1 MINSM
6 TGFGRGNAGRGKNR
20 IDVEIR
26 AINSRYLDIKFR
38 GIQLDFQLEQEIKKI
53 IEKEIQ
59 RGSVYVHV
67 ELTNDLDSRKFT
79 FDKDRFESLRDIIK
93 SVYVSYGQRLSLSD
107 VVTTNDL
114 LKTENTHIIDSKV
127 VIKAISN
134 AIVQLKNKKKEG
146 YEAIQLGAI
155 KVSDAKKRKVKNPS
169 KINYL
174 SFLRDTSIATSTMMV
189 KRSLIGKTKFTD
201 TKICEDY
208 YFKCK
213 LLTKTKYAY
222 CLNQYLT
229 KYIKGGPHNVSI
241 GEWTDDTSMA
251 LALATSLIEKKC
263 FDGSLAL
270 QCACERVL
278 SCRLYKQTECSK
290 LPDELY
296 TLNVHE
302 RSAVN

>member
-1 MINSM
+1 M

-26 AINSRYLDIKFR
+26 AINSRYLDTKFR

-114 LKTENTHIIDSKV
+114 LKTENTPLINSKV

-134 AIVQLKNKKKEG
+134 AIVQLKEMRAKEG
-146 YEAIQLGAI
+146 EVILGDINGRVKFLEEA
-155 KVSDAKKRKVKNPS
+155 
-169 KINYL
+169 
-174 SFLRDTSIATSTMMV
+174 
-189 KRSLIGKTKFTD
+189 
-201 TKICEDY
+201 
-208 YFKCK
+208 
-213 LLTKTKYAY
+213 
-222 CLNQYLT
+222 LNQVEDISGKYNSEKQLILKNKISDLINDEKLDDSRLMQEVAYYVERSDITEEIVRSKSHIHQIKKYLELQEPVGKRLNFLLQEVVREVNT
-229 KYIKGGPHNVSI
+229 I
-241 GEWTDDTSMA
+241 GSK
-251 LALATSLIEKKC
+251 SP
-263 FDGSLAL
+263 
-270 QCACERVL
+270 
-278 SCRLYKQTECSK
+278 QTEITLQVVEMKS
-290 LPDELY
+290 ELEKMREQ
-296 TLNVHE
+296 LQNLL
-302 RSAVN
+302 

>member
-1 MINSM
+1 M

-26 AINSRYLDIKFR
+26 AINSRYLDTKFR

-114 LKTENTHIIDSKV
+114 LKTENTPLINSKV

-134 AIVQLKNKKKEG
+134 AIVQLKEMRTKEG
-146 YEAIQLGAI
+146 EVIL
-155 KVSDAKKRKVKNPS
+155 DD
-169 KINYL
+169 ING
-174 SFLRDTSIATSTMMV
+174 RV
-189 KRSLIGKTKFTD
+189 
-201 TKICEDY
+201 
-208 YFKCK
+208 K
-213 LLTKTKYAY
+213 LLEDA
-222 CLNQYLT
+222 LNQVEDVSGKYNSEKQLILKNKISDLINDEKLDDSRLMQEVAYYIERSDITEEIVRSKSHIHQIKKYLEMQEPVGKRLNFLLQEIVREVNT
-229 KYIKGGPHNVSI
+229 I
-241 GEWTDDTSMA
+241 GSK
-251 LALATSLIEKKC
+251 SP
-263 FDGSLAL
+263 
-270 QCACERVL
+270 
-278 SCRLYKQTECSK
+278 QTEITLQVVEMKS
-290 LPDELY
+290 ELEKMREQ
-296 TLNVHE
+296 LQNLL
-302 RSAVN
+302 

>member
-26 AINSRYLDIKFR
+26 AINSRYLDTKFR

-114 LKTENTHIIDSKV
+114 LKTENTPLIDGKV

-134 AIVQLKNKKKEG
+134 AIVQLKEMRAKEG
-146 YEAIQLGAI
+146 EVILDDINGRVKFLEEA
-155 KVSDAKKRKVKNPS
+155 
-169 KINYL
+169 
-174 SFLRDTSIATSTMMV
+174 
-189 KRSLIGKTKFTD
+189 
-201 TKICEDY
+201 
-208 YFKCK
+208 
-213 LLTKTKYAY
+213 
-222 CLNQYLT
+222 LNQ
-229 KYIKGGPHNVSI
+229 IEDVS
-241 GEWTDDTSMA
+241 GRYN
-251 LALATSLIEKKC
+251 IEKQSILKNKIS
-263 FDGSLAL
+263 DLINDEKLDDS
-270 QCACERVL
+270 
-278 SCRLYKQTECSK
+278 RLMQEVAY
-290 LPDELY
+290 Y
-296 TLNVHE
+296 AE
-302 RSAVN
+302 RSDITEEIVRSKSHIQQIKKYLEMQEPVGKRLNFLLQEVVREVNTIGSKSPQTDITLQVVEMKGELEKMREQLQNLL

>member
-1 MINSM
+1 M

-26 AINSRYLDIKFR
+26 AINARYLDTKFR

-114 LKTENTHIIDSKV
+114 LKTENTPLIDSKV

-134 AIVQLKNKKKEG
+134 AIVQLKEMRAKEG
-146 YEAIQLGAI
+146 EVILYDINGRVKFIEEA
-155 KVSDAKKRKVKNPS
+155 
-169 KINYL
+169 
-174 SFLRDTSIATSTMMV
+174 
-189 KRSLIGKTKFTD
+189 
-201 TKICEDY
+201 
-208 YFKCK
+208 
-213 LLTKTKYAY
+213 
-222 CLNQYLT
+222 LNQVEDISG
-229 KYIKGGPHNVSI
+229 KYNSEKQLILKNKISDLI
-241 GEWTDDTSMA
+241 NDEKLDDS
-251 LALATSLIEKKC
+251 
-263 FDGSLAL
+263 
-270 QCACERVL
+270 
-278 SCRLYKQTECSK
+278 RLMQEVAY
-290 LPDELY
+290 Y
-296 TLNVHE
+296 IE
-302 RSAVN
+302 RSDITEEIVRSKSHIHQIKKYLELQEPVGKRLNFLLQEVVREVNTIGSKSPQTDITLQVVEMKSELEKMREQLQNLL

>member
-1 MINSM
+1 M

-26 AINSRYLDIKFR
+26 AINSRYLDTKFR

-114 LKTENTHIIDSKV
+114 LKTENTPLIDSKV

-134 AIVQLKNKKKEG
+134 AIVQLKEMRAKEG
-146 YEAIQLGAI
+146 EVILYDINGRVKFIEEA
-155 KVSDAKKRKVKNPS
+155 
-169 KINYL
+169 
-174 SFLRDTSIATSTMMV
+174 
-189 KRSLIGKTKFTD
+189 
-201 TKICEDY
+201 
-208 YFKCK
+208 
-213 LLTKTKYAY
+213 
-222 CLNQYLT
+222 LNQVEDISG
-229 KYIKGGPHNVSI
+229 KYNSEKQLILKNKISDLI
-241 GEWTDDTSMA
+241 NDEKLDDS
-251 LALATSLIEKKC
+251 
-263 FDGSLAL
+263 
-270 QCACERVL
+270 
-278 SCRLYKQTECSK
+278 RLMQEVAY
-290 LPDELY
+290 Y
-296 TLNVHE
+296 IE
-302 RSAVN
+302 RSDITEEIVRSKSHIHQIKKYLELQEPVGKRLNFLLQEVVREVNTIGSKSPQTDITLQVVEMKSELEKMREQLQNLL

>member
-1 MINSM
+1 M

-26 AINSRYLDIKFR
+26 AINSRYLDTKFR

-114 LKTENTHIIDSKV
+114 LKTENTPRIDSKV

-134 AIVQLKNKKKEG
+134 AIVQLKEMRAKEG
-146 YEAIQLGAI
+146 EVILDDINGRVKFLEDALSQVEDISAKYNSEKQLILKNKISDLINDEKLDDSRLMQEVAYYIERSDITEEIVRSKSHIHQI
-155 KVSDAKKRKVKNPS
+155 KKYLELEEPVGKRLNFLLQEVVREVNTIGS
-169 KINYL
+169 K
-174 SFLRDTSIATSTMMV
+174 S
-189 KRSLIGKTKFTD
+189 
-201 TKICEDY
+201 
-208 YFKCK
+208 
-213 LLTKTKYAY
+213 
-222 CLNQYLT
+222 
-229 KYIKGGPHNVSI
+229 P
-241 GEWTDDTSMA
+241 
-251 LALATSLIEKKC
+251 
-263 FDGSLAL
+263 
-270 QCACERVL
+270 
-278 SCRLYKQTECSK
+278 QTEITLQVVEMKS
-290 LPDELY
+290 ELEKMREQ
-296 TLNVHE
+296 LQNLL
-302 RSAVN
+302 

>member
-1 MINSM
+1 M

-26 AINSRYLDIKFR
+26 AINSRYLDTKFR

-114 LKTENTHIIDSKV
+114 LKTENTPLIDSKV

-134 AIVQLKNKKKEG
+134 AIIQLKEMRAKEGEVMLGDINGRVKLLEEALNQVEDVSGKYNSEKQLILKNKISDLIKDEKLDDSRLMQEVAYYVERSDITEEIVRSKSHIHQIKKYLEMQEPVG
-146 YEAIQLGAI
+146 
-155 KVSDAKKRKVKNPS
+155 KRLNFLLQEIVREVNTMGS
-169 KINYL
+169 K
-174 SFLRDTSIATSTMMV
+174 S
-189 KRSLIGKTKFTD
+189 
-201 TKICEDY
+201 
-208 YFKCK
+208 
-213 LLTKTKYAY
+213 
-222 CLNQYLT
+222 
-229 KYIKGGPHNVSI
+229 P
-241 GEWTDDTSMA
+241 
-251 LALATSLIEKKC
+251 
-263 FDGSLAL
+263 
-270 QCACERVL
+270 
-278 SCRLYKQTECSK
+278 QTEITLQVVEMKS
-290 LPDELY
+290 ELEKMREQ
-296 TLNVHE
+296 LQNLL
-302 RSAVN
+302 

>member
-26 AINSRYLDIKFR
+26 AINSRYLDTKFR

-93 SVYVSYGQRLSLSD
+93 SVYVLYGQRLSLSD

-114 LKTENTHIIDSKV
+114 LKTENTPLINSKV

-134 AIVQLKNKKKEG
+134 AIVQLKEMRAKEG
-146 YEAIQLGAI
+146 EVILDDINGRVKFLEEA
-155 KVSDAKKRKVKNPS
+155 
-169 KINYL
+169 
-174 SFLRDTSIATSTMMV
+174 
-189 KRSLIGKTKFTD
+189 
-201 TKICEDY
+201 
-208 YFKCK
+208 
-213 LLTKTKYAY
+213 
-222 CLNQYLT
+222 LNQVEDVSGKYNNEKQLILKNKISDLINDEKLDESRLMQEVAYYIERSDITEEIVRSKSHIHQIKKYLEIQEPVGKRLNFLLQEVVREVNT
-229 KYIKGGPHNVSI
+229 I
-241 GEWTDDTSMA
+241 GSK
-251 LALATSLIEKKC
+251 SP
-263 FDGSLAL
+263 
-270 QCACERVL
+270 
-278 SCRLYKQTECSK
+278 QTEITLQVVEMKS
-290 LPDELY
+290 ELEKMREQ
-296 TLNVHE
+296 LQNLL
-302 RSAVN
+302 

>member
-26 AINSRYLDIKFR
+26 AINSRYLDTKFR

-114 LKTENTHIIDSKV
+114 LKTENTSLIDSKV

-134 AIVQLKNKKKEG
+134 AIVQLKEMREKEG
-146 YEAIQLGAI
+146 EVIRDDIIGRVKFLEEA
-155 KVSDAKKRKVKNPS
+155 
-169 KINYL
+169 
-174 SFLRDTSIATSTMMV
+174 
-189 KRSLIGKTKFTD
+189 
-201 TKICEDY
+201 
-208 YFKCK
+208 
-213 LLTKTKYAY
+213 
-222 CLNQYLT
+222 LNQVEDISAKYTSEKQLILKNKITDLINDEKLDDSRLMQEVAYYVERSDITEEIVRSKSHIHQIKKYLEMQEPVGKRLNFLLQEIVREVNT
-229 KYIKGGPHNVSI
+229 I
-241 GEWTDDTSMA
+241 GSK
-251 LALATSLIEKKC
+251 SP
-263 FDGSLAL
+263 
-270 QCACERVL
+270 
-278 SCRLYKQTECSK
+278 QTEITLQVVEMKS
-290 LPDELY
+290 ELEKMREQ
-296 TLNVHE
+296 LQNLL
-302 RSAVN
+302 

>member
-26 AINSRYLDIKFR
+26 AINSRYLDTKFR

-114 LKTENTHIIDSKV
+114 LKTENTPLIDSKV
-127 VIKAISN
+127 VIKAIGN
-134 AIVQLKNKKKEG
+134 AIVQLKEMRAKEG
-146 YEAIQLGAI
+146 EVIFDDINGRVKFLGEA
-155 KVSDAKKRKVKNPS
+155 
-169 KINYL
+169 
-174 SFLRDTSIATSTMMV
+174 
-189 KRSLIGKTKFTD
+189 
-201 TKICEDY
+201 
-208 YFKCK
+208 
-213 LLTKTKYAY
+213 
-222 CLNQYLT
+222 LNQVENISGKYNSEKQLILKNKISDLINDEKLDESRLMQEVAYYIERSDITEEIVRSKSHIHQIKKYLEMQEPVGKRLNFLLQEVVREVNT
-229 KYIKGGPHNVSI
+229 I
-241 GEWTDDTSMA
+241 GSK
-251 LALATSLIEKKC
+251 SP
-263 FDGSLAL
+263 
-270 QCACERVL
+270 
-278 SCRLYKQTECSK
+278 QTEITLQVVEMKS
-290 LPDELY
+290 ELEKMREQ
-296 TLNVHE
+296 LQNLL
-302 RSAVN
+302 

>member
-1 MINSM
+1 M

-26 AINSRYLDIKFR
+26 TVNSRYLDTKFR

-114 LKTENTHIIDSKV
+114 LKTENTPLIDSKV

-134 AIVQLKNKKKEG
+134 AIIQLKEMRAKEGELILDDINGRVKLLEEALNQVEDASGKYNIEKQLKLKNK
-146 YEAIQLGAI
+146 I
-155 KVSDAKKRKVKNPS
+155 SDL
-169 KINYL
+169 INDEKL
-174 SFLRDTSIATSTMMV
+174 DDLRLMQEVA
-189 KRSLIGKTKFTD
+189 
-201 TKICEDY
+201 Y
-208 YFKCK
+208 Y
-213 LLTKTKYAY
+213 
-222 CLNQYLT
+222 
-229 KYIKGGPHNVSI
+229 V
-241 GEWTDDTSMA
+241 
-251 LALATSLIEKKC
+251 
-263 FDGSLAL
+263 
-270 QCACERVL
+270 
-278 SCRLYKQTECSK
+278 
-290 LPDELY
+290 
-296 TLNVHE
+296 E
-302 RSAVN
+302 RSDITEEIIRSKSHIHQIKKYLELQEPVGKRLNFLLQEIVREVNTIGSKSPQTDITLQVVEMKSELEKMREQLQNLL

>member
-26 AINSRYLDIKFR
+26 AINSRYLDTKFR

-114 LKTENTHIIDSKV
+114 LKTENTPLIDSKV

-134 AIVQLKNKKKEG
+134 AIVQLKEMRAKEG
-146 YEAIQLGAI
+146 EVILDDINGRVKFLEEA
-155 KVSDAKKRKVKNPS
+155 
-169 KINYL
+169 
-174 SFLRDTSIATSTMMV
+174 
-189 KRSLIGKTKFTD
+189 
-201 TKICEDY
+201 
-208 YFKCK
+208 
-213 LLTKTKYAY
+213 
-222 CLNQYLT
+222 LNQVEDISGKYNSEKQLILKNKISDLINDEKLDDSRLMQEVAYYVERSDITEEIVRSKSHIHQIKKYLEMQEPVGKRLNFLLQEIVREVNT
-229 KYIKGGPHNVSI
+229 I
-241 GEWTDDTSMA
+241 GSK
-251 LALATSLIEKKC
+251 SP
-263 FDGSLAL
+263 
-270 QCACERVL
+270 
-278 SCRLYKQTECSK
+278 QTEITLQVVEMKS
-290 LPDELY
+290 ELEKMREQ
-296 TLNVHE
+296 LQNLL
-302 RSAVN
+302 